1 MKAGTQA
8 SLLIGSWTSR
18 LTPTRRMLLI
28 RRQLE
33 VVKALVGATGG
44 MMTAAPAVRGMG
56 SALLALADQKE
67 MEVLVLRI
75 GGDEAREMS

>member
-1 MKAGTQA
+1 
-8 SLLIGSWTSR
+8 
-18 LTPTRRMLLI
+18 MLLI